1 MKVDVLLSAVEA
13 EGANVAERT
22 VLVVDVLRATS
33 TIVEALA
40 NGARAIY
47 PTSSAEEALKLASS
61 LGREDT
67 LLCGARKGLMIE
79 GYALGNSPGEFDSE
93 RVEDKRLVMNT
104 TNGTPAFLAVE
115 RAPRVYAGSL
125 TNLGAVSRAI
135 VEASTDSLMIV
146 CAGRGGRLSLEDLL
160 CAGLILRRI
169 AESTAEVLETND
181 AARVATN
188 LAGPVEA
195 NLEFLSNTDGG
206 RMLDELGFRDDLMLC
221 AEIDRHDVVP
231 VMIERAI
238 MLDDPSGG

>member
-1 MKVDVLLSAVEA
+1 MKVDVLLSAAES
-13 EGANVAERT
+13 EGADVAERT

-33 TIVEALA
+33 TMVEVLA

-67 LLCGARKGLMIE
+67 LLCGERKGLMIE
-79 GYALGNSPGEFDSE
+79 GYDLGNSPSEFLSE

-104 TNGTPAFLAVE
+104 TNGTPAFMALESA
-115 RAPRVYAGSL
+115 ARVYAGSL

-135 VEASTDSLMIV
+135 VGASADSLMIV
-146 CAGRGGRLSLEDLL
+146 CAGRAGRLALEDLL

-169 AESTAEVLETND
+169 AETTGHVLETND

-188 LAGPVEA
+188 LAGSVEPS
-195 NLEFLSNTDGG
+195 LEFLSNTDGG
-206 RMLDELGFRDDLMLC
+206 RMLDELGFRDDLILC

-231 VMIERAI
+231 VMVDRAI
-238 MLDDPSGG
+238 TLDDPSGG

>member
-1 MKVDVLLSAVEA
+1 MKVEVLLSSVEA
-13 EGANVAERT
+13 EGADVTERT
-22 VLVVDVLRATS
+22 VLVIDVLRATS
-33 TIVEALA
+33 TMVEALA

-67 LLCGARKGLMIE
+67 LLCGERKGLMIE
-79 GYALGNSPGEFDSE
+79 GYDLGNSPGEFDPE
-93 RVEDKRLVMNT
+93 RVKDKQLVMNT

-115 RAPRVYAGSL
+115 GAVRVYAGSL
-125 TNLGAVSRAI
+125 MNLGAVSRAI
-135 VEASTDSLMIV
+135 VEDSTDSLTIV

-169 AESTAEVLETND
+169 AESMGGVLESNN
-181 AARVATN
+181 AARVAAN

-195 NLEFLSNTDGG
+195 SLEFLSNTDGG

-221 AEIDRHDVVP
+221 AEIDRHHVVP
-231 VMIERAI
+231 VMSGRAI
-238 MLDDPSGG
+238 MLDHPSGG